1 MKLGDVL
8 HLVATSATGRALG
21 RLESY
26 QTNSGT
32 VIGVGDLLDIW
43 DYLNTELPV
52 ALVTEAPKPDKPEP
66 ELEELEALEE
76 LKPEPVVVKPSPA
89 KKAQSGG
96 RKPIDDGRIMALR
109 AEGWSYSKIA
119 DDLGC
124 SPQTI
129 VNHVEAM
136 KNKGGQG
143 ND

>member
-21 RLESY
+21 RLENY

-76 LKPEPVVVKPSPA
+76 LKPEPVVVSRRLQ
-89 KKAQSGG
+89 KK
-96 RKPIDDGRIMALR
+96 RPR
-109 AEGWSYSKIA
+109 AEG
-119 DDLGC
+119 
-124 SPQTI
+124 
-129 VNHVEAM
+129 VNQSTTGGSWRCAP
-136 KNKGGQG
+136 KGGHTRRSRMISAAARRLSSTMSKR
-143 ND
+143 

>member
-1 MKLGDVL
+1 MKLGDIL
-8 HLVATSATGRALG
+8 HLVATSETGRALG

-26 QTNSGT
+26 RTSDDT
-32 VIGVGDLLDIW
+32 VIGVRDLLNIW

-52 ALVTEAPKPDKPEP
+52 ALVTEAPEPEP

-76 LKPEPVVVKPSPA
+76 LKPEPVVVKPAPVK

-109 AEGWSYSKIA
+109 AAGWSYSKIA